1 MMNAAGTETE
11 VRHVNRYLV
20 ESMYGGPEEG
30 GWWWDLYHPV
40 ASSPAVRIGTP
51 EYDAEVE
58 AARAW
63 EEEEMETK
71 RTLGER
77 GRHSVIGS
85 ADPVVL
91 IEEGVATVYPE
102 TAPVYE

>member
-1 MMNAAGTETE
+1 MTNILGVETDE
-11 VRHVNRYLV
+11 RHVNRYLV
-20 ESMYGGPEEG
+20 ESVYGGPEEG
-30 GWWWDLYHPV
+30 GWWYDQYHPV
-40 ASSPAVRIGTP
+40 ASSPRVRIGTP

-77 GRHSVIGS
+77 GRHSVIGT
-85 ADPVVL
+85 ADPVVM

-102 TAPVYE
+102 TAPFYE